1 MKKISILLCLVAICL
16 AGCGNGKT
24 FDELDAGSVYDES
37 EAIFEEE
44 TEESAQTLT
53 LTNMSVQSGYSE
65 GYAWMRLSS
74 EEYSSLNGFVNKE
87 GEVIAAFSTENQSY
101 EGHTEFEDGYAVII
115 FDTEV
120 DVLNT
125 NGDIVSTQQLGED
138 NQLVA
143 YGAGYTVI
151 ENHIHSF
158 DHNSY
163 EYIFYNPEGEEITK
177 YVPEDGETHDVAYIG
192 GGVFSLSAYEDG
204 YTNDIYFSKANK
216 WVRHRIGPAKE
227 DNDFQFAN
235 SHHIAFGEDSE
246 KGIISCSWSKAEGGK
261 LTIADKNGNI
271 TDYPLSI
278 EPKDG
283 ETIRSCSIFC
293 DNYCLV
299 VDYYSGIDSTG
310 TISRGLVSILNLD
323 TGVQTSLSDKYTVG
337 KVWDGEKSTAFFDDN
352 IFSVP
357 LEGEDGE
364 SYVGLFDVNCNLLFE
379 PIRVDSYTDYSFSD
393 GRLVIEQEDGI
404 IEVYSAE
411 GQKLYT
417 ANEVESYSSND
428 ELQEYSDGIFLDKKS
443 DLYNIQVYDLDG
455 NIPYTTLDTANTKIL
470 SI

>member
-1 MKKISILLCLVAICL
+1 M
-16 AGCGNGKT
+16 
-24 FDELDAGSVYDES
+24 
-37 EAIFEEE
+37 
-44 TEESAQTLT
+44 
-53 LTNMSVQSGYSE
+53 
-65 GYAWMRLSS
+65 
-74 EEYSSLNGFVNKE
+74 
-87 GEVIAAFSTENQSY
+87 
-101 EGHTEFEDGYAVII
+101 
-115 FDTEV
+115 
-120 DVLNT
+120 
-125 NGDIVSTQQLGED
+125 
-138 NQLVA
+138 
-143 YGAGYTVI
+143 
-151 ENHIHSF
+151 
-158 DHNSY
+158 
-163 EYIFYNPEGEEITK
+163 
-177 YVPEDGETHDVAYIG
+177 
-192 GGVFSLSAYEDG
+192 
-204 YTNDIYFSKANK
+204 
-216 WVRHRIGPAKE
+216 
-227 DNDFQFAN
+227 
-235 SHHIAFGEDSE
+235 
-246 KGIISCSWSKAEGGK
+246 
-261 LTIADKNGNI
+261 
-271 TDYPLSI
+271 
-278 EPKDG
+278 
-283 ETIRSCSIFC
+283 
-293 DNYCLV
+293 
-299 VDYYSGIDSTG
+299 
-310 TISRGLVSILNLD
+310 VSILNLD